1 MNGHLCA
8 LTWFPFISVEPKRIC
23 CIKYVIALSRY
34 HHYCSFYRTVS
45 IYGCF
50 GTGFAQ
56 VIIAAFCTVQFVSE
70 QYFKFLSIC
79 EQHSSFS
86 KWYVC
91 FANRTVCFL
100 NGTVLFLRETVR
112 FVLKLWYYVSNSVIA
127 SILYITR
134 QLTRKIEKITLY
146 NGIIRN
152 SQVYLLVWLI
162 FDGGT

>member
-1 MNGHLCA
+1 M
-8 LTWFPFISVEPKRIC
+8 
-23 CIKYVIALSRY
+23 ALSRY
-34 HHYCSFYRTVS
+34 HYYCSFYRTVS

-100 NGTVLFLRETVR
+100 HGTVLFLRETVR
-112 FVLKLWYYVSNSVIA
+112 FVLKLRWYVSNSVIA

-162 FDGGT
+162 FDGGTSGGSRSLWTTYLRIWTYNCLTC

>member
-1 MNGHLCA
+1 M
-8 LTWFPFISVEPKRIC
+8 EPKRIR

-50 GTGFAQ
+50 GTGFALSLSLH
-56 VIIAAFCTVQFVSE
+56 AFCTVQFVSE
-70 QYFKFLSIC
+70 QYVKFQILVGYDSIC
-79 EQHSSFS
+79 EKHGSFS
-86 KWYVC
+86 EWYVC

-100 NGTVLFLRETVR
+100 HGTVLFLRETVR
-112 FVLKLWYYVSNSVIA
+112 FVLKLWWYVSNSVIA

-152 SQVYLLVWLI
+152 SQVYLLVWLT

>member
-1 MNGHLCA
+1 M
-8 LTWFPFISVEPKRIC
+8 EPKRIR
-23 CIKYVIALSRY
+23 CIKYVIALSCY

-45 IYGCF
+45 IYCCF
-50 GTGFAQ
+50 GTGLSLH
-56 VIIAAFCTVQFVSE
+56 AFCTVQFVSE
-70 QYFKFLSIC
+70 QYFKFLVGYDSIC

-86 KWYVC
+86 EWYVC

-112 FVLKLWYYVSNSVIA
+112 FVLKLRWYVSNSVIA